1 MESYSQND
9 RNQLNA
15 KKPNKEPLIKLW
27 CVFVLGICVPNI
39 SGLITNSIY
48 SVGELAGSYAYFIGT
63 IFTIWQSNV
72 IFMTRLPPKL
82 NWPRTFYYK
91 IISILFFSNI
101 VYSGFVSAGLFMLWK
116 SFSREEFTGWEPVFK
131 ASLFIIIIST
141 FVTNVYEIVFLNN
154 ERRNS
159 LSRVE
164 QLSIEKMHAELE
176 VLKFQTDP
184 HFLFNSL
191 NTLSF
196 LVNTGKPGAK
206 YFIHSLAEVYRYI
219 LRNKKEDFVLLKEE
233 IEFTSNYFYLLKIR
247 FGKAINMVNEINDEV
262 AEGFLILP
270 ISLQV
275 LVENAIKHN
284 EFNERMPLEINI
296 SVAANQVIIKN
307 VIHKKQIFPGSTQT
321 GLKNLNNRYQYLTK
335 KNIVIETANN
345 VFVAKLPILKF

>member
-1 MESYSQND
+1 MI
-9 RNQLNA
+9 
-15 KKPNKEPLIKLW
+15 KKTTKEPFIKLF

-39 SGLITNSIY
+39 SGLITNSLY
-48 SVGELAGSYAYFIGT
+48 SGPELAVSYVYFVVV
-63 IFTIWQSNV
+63 IFTIWQSNI
-72 IFMTRLPPKL
+72 IFMTHLPQKI
-82 NWPRTFYYK
+82 NWPRNFYYK

-101 VYSGFVSAGLFMLWK
+101 IYSGLVSAALFMLWK
-116 SFSREEFTGWEPVFK
+116 YFSREISVGSDPVFK
-131 ASLFIIIIST
+131 ASLFIIIVST

-159 LSRVE
+159 LSKVE

-196 LVNTGKPGAK
+196 LVSTNTPGAK
-206 YFIHSLAEVYRYI
+206 YFINSLAEVYRYI
-219 LRNKKEDFVLLKEE
+219 LRNKQEDFVLLKEE
-233 IEFTSNYFYLLKIR
+233 IEFMSNYFYLLKIR
-247 FGKAINMVNEINDEV
+247 FGKAINMVNEISDEA

-284 EFNERMPLEINI
+284 EFNERIPLEINI
-296 SVAANQVIIKN
+296 SILANQVIIKN
-307 VIHKKQIFPGSTQT
+307 IIHKKQIFPGSTQT
-321 GLKNLNNRYQYLTK
+321 GLRNLNNRYQYLTK
-335 KNIVIETANN
+335 KNIVIETVNDL
-345 VFVAKLPILKF
+345 FIAKLPILKF